1 MSSQRRN
8 KGRREMA
15 GVIDARP
22 RRIEQILKI
31 KNIFISFV
39 SPAAI

>member
-8 KGRREMA
+8 KGRRDMA
-15 GVIDARP
+15 GMIDARSW
-22 RRIEQILKI
+22 RIEQILKI

-39 SPAAI
+39 SPAAV